1 MNVFNDLERR
11 RVVDRGDVCIKNDS
25 KKEIEVEL
33 QFSIRDCL
41 NPFLEGSI
49 DLPAVTIGLVQLGKV
64 FAFNLKNLDNVL
76 TPKVRFFLSN
86 FWGAVQY

>member
-33 QFSIRDCL
+33 QFSIRGCL

-49 DLPAVTIGLVQLGKV
+49 DLPAVTIGLV
-64 FAFNLKNLDNVL
+64 
-76 TPKVRFFLSN
+76 
-86 FWGAVQY
+86 